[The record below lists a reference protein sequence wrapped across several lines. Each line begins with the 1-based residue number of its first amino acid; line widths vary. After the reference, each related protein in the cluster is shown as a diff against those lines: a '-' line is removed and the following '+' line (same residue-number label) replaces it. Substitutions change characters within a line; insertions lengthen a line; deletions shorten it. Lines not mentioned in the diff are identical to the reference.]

1 MYVLEDRLNDGEL
14 RYTLLY
20 ARGHSCTCFFGIDK
34 QRVLWQVVLRPKS
47 WNFSGLTQFT

>member
-20 ARGHSCTCFFGIDK
+20 ARGHSCACFFGN
-34 QRVLWQVVLRPKS
+34 R
-47 WNFSGLTQFT
+47 